1 MAGERGP
8 DYAWEAAVPAPV
20 CGVDEAG
27 RGPLAG
33 PVVAAA
39 VILAPGRIPAGI
51 DDSKRL
57 APARRAALDA
67 ALRRDAEVALGIAS
81 VDEIDILNVLQAS
94 LLAMARAVAGL
105 PRPPAS
111 ALIDGTFAPALAC
124 PARALVRGD
133 ARSLSIAAA
142 SIVAKCA
149 RDRIMAELALS
160 FPGYGWETNAGYG
173 TPAHLAALARLGPS
187 PHHRRGFAPV
197 RAAAGLARGTG
208 RPI

>member
-8 DYAWEAAVPAPV
+8 DYAWEAVAPAPV

-111 ALIDGTFAPALAC
+111 ALIDGNRAPALAC

-149 RDRIMAELALS
+149 RDRIMTELALS

-173 TPAHLAALARLGPS
+173 TPAHLAALTRLGPTV
-187 PHHRRGFAPV
+187 HHRRGFAPV

>member
-1 MAGERGP
+1 VP
-8 DYAWEAAVPAPV
+8 DFSLESGSAWPV

-39 VILAPGRIPAGI
+39 VILRPDRIPDGL
-51 DDSKRL
+51 DDSKVVPRE
-57 APARRAALDA
+57 RRIALDA
-67 ALRRDAEVALGIAS
+67 VLRRDAEVAVGIAS
-81 VDEIDILNVLQAS
+81 VDEIDILNVLRAS

-111 ALIDGTFAPALAC
+111 ALVDGGFAPALAC
-124 PARALVRGD
+124 PVRGVVKGD
-133 ARSLSIAAA
+133 GASLSIAAA

-149 RDRIMAELALS
+149 RDRIMAGLAQE

-173 TPAHLAALARLGPS
+173 TPAHLDALCRLGPT

-197 RAAAGLARGTG
+197 RAASGLAAGAA
-208 RPI
+208 RPK